1 MRGCPANSKGT
12 YKSFHLFITVAQS
25 LRRDL
30 GDWVYA
36 SIPTD
41 IVYSESYA
49 AVKIRAARAHGPI
62 LYIIILRR
70 EVDVVILFVCGCVT
84 LFT

>member
-25 LRRDL
+25 LRRDV
-30 GDWVYA
+30 GGWVYA

-49 AVKIRAARAHGPI
+49 AVKIEE
-62 LYIIILRR
+62 LY
-70 EVDVVILFVCGCVT
+70 
-84 LFT
+84 

>member
-12 YKSFHLFITVAQS
+12 YKSFHLFIRVTQS

-30 GDWVYA
+30 GGWVYA
-36 SIPTD
+36 GIPTD

-49 AVKIRAARAHGPI
+49 ALKIKELYSKKKVFRANSVAKCK
-62 LYIIILRR
+62 R
-70 EVDVVILFVCGCVT
+70 EMSPAPAI
-84 LFT
+84 

>member
-1 MRGCPANSKGT
+1 M
-12 YKSFHLFITVAQS
+12 
-25 LRRDL
+25 
-30 GDWVYA
+30 YA

-62 LYIIILRR
+62 LYIIILRN
-70 EVDVVILFVCGCVT
+70 EAMCVCVFVGV
-84 LFT
+84 